1 MGTTFWLKRF
11 VSALLIAAAAL
22 FAAGLIK
29 GHAQAQAARFALL
42 WGALTAGL
50 FTLISYS
57 RFKRNP
63 TCWLPPPDDSGP
75 AA

>member
-1 MGTTFWLKRF
+1 MGAKFWLRRF
-11 VSALLIAAAAL
+11 MVAFLIAATAL
-22 FAAGLIK
+22 FLAEIIK
-29 GHAQAQAARFALL
+29 GHAQTKAAQFALL
-42 WGALTAGL
+42 WGAITALL

-63 TCWLPPPDDSGP
+63 RCWLLPPDINGP